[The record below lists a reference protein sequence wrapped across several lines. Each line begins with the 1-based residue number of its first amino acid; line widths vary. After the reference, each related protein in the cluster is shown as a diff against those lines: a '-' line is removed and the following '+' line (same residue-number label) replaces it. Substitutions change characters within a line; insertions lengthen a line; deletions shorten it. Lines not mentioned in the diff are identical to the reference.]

1 MPGADLTDM
10 QWMSKFKKKIWF
22 LLFVIDAYKKY
33 LWVVA
38 LKDKKGITIVLQL
51 LWLFKKY

>member
-1 MPGADLTDM
+1 MQGADLTDM
-10 QWMSKFKKKIWF
+10 QWMSKFNKKVWF

-38 LKDKKGITIVLQL
+38 LKDKKGIIIVLQL
-51 LWLFKKY
+51 LRVFKKY